1 MGWRKRTAPCCEWGF
16 CLLCLKRPWDGE
28 TRRDEAEEMKGA
40 LVKRQRGIL
49 DWQGRQPQ
57 RRSLQRSGR
66 SERME
71 LPLCETPALLSDIPQ
86 PSARSTSASGQE
98 GFGEENMLG
107 DRRHRENKSPGKAV
121 EWRAELSRGVC
132 GHRPG
137 GLLGT
142 LGRQQSPPRTGM
154 L

>member
-1 MGWRKRTAPCCEWGF
+1 MLCCEWDF
-16 CLLCLKRPWDGE
+16 CLLCLDRPWDGE
-28 TRRDEAEEMKGA
+28 TRRDEAEEMKEA

-49 DWQGRQPQ
+49 DWQGRKPQ
-57 RRSLQRSGR
+57 RRSMQRSGR

-71 LPLCETPALLSDIPQ
+71 RPLCETPALLSDIPQ
-86 PSARSTSASGQE
+86 PSAWSTSASGQE
-98 GFGEENMLG
+98 GFGEENMWR

-132 GHRPG
+132 GHCPG

-142 LGRQQSPPRTGM
+142 LGRQ
-154 L
+154 